1 MYLLKSSGNWRKL
14 FDSPNVAI
22 YDNTIINNVV
32 IHAEQFLALM
42 PFITKRAGF
51 DKLLSGGE

>member
-1 MYLLKSSGNWRKL
+1 VVIGENCLIH
-14 FDSPNVAI
+14 PNVAI